1 MAADGSFLPK
11 DGTTQ
16 GELVLRAPWLTQAY
30 FREPEKSQELWAGGW
45 LHTGDVATISPAG
58 TIEIRDRIKDV
69 IKTGGESVHAAA
81 VERALLAHPR
91 VREVAV
97 VGVPDG
103 ALGERV
109 VAAVVLEAGAAD
121 RGAVWEALPQLMRDA
136 HLPQYARP
144 RGLVVRDALPRNSMG
159 KVVKHRLQRQLGVHG
174 DVGIL

>member
-1 MAADGSFLPK
+1 M
-11 DGTTQ
+11 
-16 GELVLRAPWLTQAY
+16 
-30 FREPEKSQELWAGGW
+30 
-45 LHTGDVATISPAG
+45 
-58 TIEIRDRIKDV
+58 

-81 VERALLAHPR
+81 VERAVLAHPR

-159 KVVKHRLQRQLGVHG
+159 KVVKHRLQRELGVHG

>member
-1 MAADGSFLPK
+1 MLPPEGIKNHPAVDATAAAQSAARAKAAAFPRGVCPHIPASTEPAFVLGFTPACEDAARHEAGADAPTS
-11 DGTTQ
+11 
-16 GELVLRAPWLTQAY
+16 GEP
-30 FREPEKSQELWAGGW
+30 
-45 LHTGDVATISPAG
+45 
-58 TIEIRDRIKDV
+58 
-69 IKTGGESVHAAA
+69 AAA
-81 VERALLAHPR
+81 VERAVLAHPR

-144 RGLVVRDALPRNSMG
+144 RGLAVRDALPRNSMG
-159 KVVKHRLQRQLGVHG
+159 KVVKHRLQRELGVHG
-174 DVGIL
+174 GVGIL